1 MWLGDIVT
9 IKRNYL
15 LDRKRQFRSTKVP
28 IQVWNDSIL
37 CLERI
42 GVTLSK
48 KEILKYEGSGTDD
61 FEDIIEGSRP
71 SSKGQ
76 VYVRVKVHGWRDM
89 NHHGGFWPTS
99 LTTDLITETYE
110 LSENNE
116 KLTDTP
122 DANALSEEFN
132 FNIGRYYLWGTSG

>member
-1 MWLGDIVT
+1 MT

-61 FEDIIEGSRP
+61 FEGIIEGSRP

-89 NHHGGFWPTS
+89 NHHGG
-99 LTTDLITETYE
+99 
-110 LSENNE
+110 
-116 KLTDTP
+116 DTP